1 MTSTNR
7 DVRLVISE
15 TPILTHRISV
25 KTVIHC
31 MRQWKLV
38 MKFSDQSDLSFR
50 TLRTECIDMHV
61 QWQCQQAP
69 YGGGYTD
76 LNIVYQNFK
85 KDCFYFN
92 LFGVMYEQY
101 ILSIINKLIVQAE
114 NSRFENIV
122 YVDVDSEI
130 MVATNSNS
138 SLHHVKFNSTNN
150 LPLKFSKKL

>member
-1 MTSTNR
+1 MERPQLQN
-7 DVRLVISE
+7 
-15 TPILTHRISV
+15 
-25 KTVIHC
+25 
-31 MRQWKLV
+31 
-38 MKFSDQSDLSFR
+38 
-50 TLRTECIDMHV
+50 TECIDMHV

-85 KDCFYFN
+85 KDCLYFN

-114 NSRFENIV
+114 SSSFENIV
-122 YVDVDSEI
+122 YVGVDSEI

-138 SLHHVKFNSTNN
+138 SLHRVKFNSTNN
-150 LPLKFSKKL
+150 LPLKLQRNFDSAFEDDADNAPPRDCAIPNKTRGFLFQE